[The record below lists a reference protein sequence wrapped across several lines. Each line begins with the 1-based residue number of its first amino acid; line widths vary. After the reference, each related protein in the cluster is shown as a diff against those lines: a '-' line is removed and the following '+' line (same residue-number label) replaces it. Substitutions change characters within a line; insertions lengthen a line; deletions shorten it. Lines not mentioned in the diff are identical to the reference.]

1 MQDSRLAELKAPGK
15 VDPRDI
21 GHSAD
26 WGNMNDKDREQA
38 LQEIGRE
45 FPSHY
50 REVIEEYFRQ
60 LATEPADDVQQA
72 RGK

>member
-1 MQDSRLAELKAPGK
+1 MQDSRLARLRAPGK

-21 GHSAD
+21 GHGSG
-26 WGNMNDKDREQA
+26 WGELPDKQREQA
-38 LQEIGRE
+38 LQDIARE

-60 LATEPADDVQQA
+60 LATEPSDESP
-72 RGK
+72 

>member
-21 GHSAD
+21 GDSAD
-26 WGNMNDKDREQA
+26 WGDMPAKEREQA
-38 LQEIGRE
+38 LQDVGRE

-50 REVIEEYFRQ
+50 REVIEEYFRR
-60 LATEPADDVQQA
+60 LAAEESDEQP
-72 RGK
+72 